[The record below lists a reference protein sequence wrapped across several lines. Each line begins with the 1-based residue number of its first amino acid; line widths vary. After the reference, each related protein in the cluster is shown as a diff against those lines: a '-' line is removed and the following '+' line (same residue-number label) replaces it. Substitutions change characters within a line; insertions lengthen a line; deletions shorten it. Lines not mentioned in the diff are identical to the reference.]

1 MSDFVKLGRFV
12 TEFVGENNT
21 KFHQFLQNHFFLL
34 KMSVTHYYPCVV
46 PALNGKRI
54 PWLYISESEITFCE
68 QAEVDLALTK

>member
-54 PWLYISESEITFCE
+54 P
-68 QAEVDLALTK
+68 